1 MSAAA
6 NLAGVYLVYIF
17 TIAFLLLCHYKFT
30 YLTEREFFLRREQ
43 QTLSHKHRWKRRS
56 RLFSSF
62 AAITVRQTLQP
73 LTSILFVNYCTLRR
87 CPSILHIEQEQKNLG
102 TSKKAKQSFITI
114 VRHFSRRHPTSEE
127 YTLGGGGGGGGGVHQ
142 RALRSSIRLE
152 KSIKR
157 HFIEAFEGKVVFFR
171 GTVKPVY
178 NDHLRFPQ
186 KVVVID
192 RWSL

>member
-102 TSKKAKQSFITI
+102 TSKKAKQSFIYNNRTTFFKKAPNI
-114 VRHFSRRHPTSEE
+114 GRV
-127 YTLGGGGGGGGGVHQ
+127 YTRGGGGGGVRQ

-178 NDHLRFPQ
+178 NDHLRFP
-186 KVVVID
+186 KK
-192 RWSL
+192 WLL